1 MTEFAKKNDYPLR
14 FNFLDRSAYFLSC
27 CFLSI
32 HFSYDMLWLLKSL
45 SYDLMTKVFSF
56 LLQKPFNFLENYKNP
71 CWYEETITGTQT
83 LQNLRCLPYFHI
95 FGVCKS
101 GTTDLYRRLLKHP
114 QVVPNKGM
122 IQKETSYWTW
132 FRYGKSKNFS
142 DVMKNVRKS
151 SPKFIFSCEV

>member
-1 MTEFAKKNDYPLR
+1 MTNLYALPSWIDPH
-14 FNFLDRSAYFLSC
+14 YFVELLSKYC
-27 CFLSI
+27 I
-32 HFSYDMLWLLKSL
+32 QFSYDMLWLLKSL
-45 SYDLMTKVFSF
+45 SYDIMTKVFLWF
-56 LLQKPFNFLENYKNP
+56 YILLFYSQKPFQFLDNYKNP
-71 CWYEETITGTQT
+71 CWYEDTITGTQT

-142 DVMKNVRKS
+142 DVINVRKS
-151 SPKFIFSCEV
+151 TPKFIFSCEV